1 MTRPIFRPKTDSI
14 LEDTALKGVLPRPF
28 YYGSATAAYQ
38 IEGAKDADGKGP
50 SVWDECLRAQD
61 NGDVGCDSYQQWEK
75 DIELLKEYG
84 CNTYR
89 FSISWPRVK
98 PLGGRDDPVNEAG
111 IKYYSDLVSLDSGHD
126 LALSSD

>member
-1 MTRPIFRPKTDSI
+1 MTRPILRPKTEAI
-14 LEDTALKGVLPRPF
+14 LEDAAMKGVLPRPF

-50 SVWDECLRAQD
+50 SVWDECLRDQD
-61 NGDVGCDSYQQWEK
+61 NGDVGCDSYYQWEK

-111 IKYYSDLVSLDSGHD
+111 MKYYSDLVSLR
-126 LALSSD
+126 